1 MQIYSSEKLWKDKK
15 RLYLDI
21 TKDELK
27 EIKDFSDKFD
37 IELSA
42 SIFDQEKLSW
52 CEDLNFKT
60 YKIASRTYLLMTLIY
75 VKKLLVLKKRLL
87 PLWVCMILGMVL
99 HLTKKM

>member
-1 MQIYSSEKLWKDKK
+1 MKSYGKIK

-60 YKIASRTYLLMTLIY
+60 IKLQVVHLLMTLIY

-99 HLTKKM
+99 HLTKNVEYL